1 MFGNVHYVYRIFC
14 LFHYNRMFSE
24 NIISNNNIIF
34 FIPHLVDAFLKHDY
48 RILRHTLCTICAVF
62 GYTRLRYLIC
72 VYMIY
77 KPIIMQ
83 DVILASLCFG
93 TAATCFLPL
102 LYLQYTNTNYERILK
117 DSK

>member
-1 MFGNVHYVYRIFC
+1 MFGNLHYLYRIFC

-24 NIISNNNIIF
+24 NILNNTIIF
-34 FIPHLVDAFLKHDY
+34 FIPHILDAFLKNDH

-72 VYMIY
+72 VYMM
-77 KPIIMQ
+77 KPLTQ

-102 LYLQYTNTNYERILK
+102 LYLQYTDKNYERILK
-117 DSK
+117 QST